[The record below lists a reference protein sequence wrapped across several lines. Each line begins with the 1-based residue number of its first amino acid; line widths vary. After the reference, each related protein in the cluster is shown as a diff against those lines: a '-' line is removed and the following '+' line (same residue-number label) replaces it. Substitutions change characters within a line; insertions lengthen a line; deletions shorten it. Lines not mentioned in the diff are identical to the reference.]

1 MRLRLVV
8 VVFCLLTVLANL
20 LLANTNGNVYEKTL
34 AKGSDV
40 NDWAACST
48 LVWKAWGRKPP
59 VKWS

>member
-48 LVWKAWGRKPP
+48 LV
-59 VKWS
+59 